1 MLPSL
6 RWVMF
11 EIASSRWFG
20 RTHGI
25 GGEHDPLIFMVTFN
39 LCLVCWSSG
48 QCSFYLDSWPH
59 WHSRQK
65 ILTNIS
71 HMPILLSYV
80 GSLFSLADTAVPTLC
95 LSGRRRLTSGCVS
108 AVVQFRGSALWLLL
122 ETPFAPFLVPFNM
135 LHSRTHNIFESCVY
149 HMETRN
155 GSGSHISPVNRSWPN
170 LRWNRAIYRLISMP
184 FFCLFFY
191 PVTSP
196 LS

>member
-6 RWVMF
+6 RWDMF
-11 EIASSRWFG
+11 EIASSGWFG

-48 QCSFYLDSWPH
+48 QCSFYLDSWPR

-80 GSLFSLADTAVPTLC
+80 GPLFSLADTAVPTLC
-95 LSGRRRLTSGCVS
+95 LPGRRRLTSGCVS
-108 AVVQFRGSALWLLL
+108 VVVQFRGSALWLLL
-122 ETPFAPFLVPFNM
+122 ETPFAAFLVPFNM
-135 LHSRTHNIFESCVY
+135 LHSRTHIFESCVY
-149 HMETRN
+149 HTETRN
-155 GSGSHISPVNRSWPN
+155 GSEGSHFPGQQVMAKPEMKQGHLSAHLN
-170 LRWNRAIYRLISMP
+170 A
-184 FFCLFFY
+184 FFLSFSY
-191 PVTSP
+191 PITSP